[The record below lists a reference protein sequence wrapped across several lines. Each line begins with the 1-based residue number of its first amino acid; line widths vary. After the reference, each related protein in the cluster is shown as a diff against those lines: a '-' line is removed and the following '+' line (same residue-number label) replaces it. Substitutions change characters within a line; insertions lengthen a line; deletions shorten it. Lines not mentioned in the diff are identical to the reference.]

1 MKLCSWNVHNTRIV
15 YLKILTCIYSYCVYD
30 TSGNVDP
37 TCFFT
42 RKSLHYLRCWC
53 IIKRSEVCKGLFLI
67 FLIFF
72 FHWMKSWLQITWW
85 EFVFAYTWVL
95 GFYLPETDSLPLL
108 VCTISKRKIWKLLM
122 YLKVEFYKY
131 TFLLTARRWTY
142 FIWLQC
148 WTKWHSSAFDTFW
161 VWSSYHCFCDRSGWR
176 SQSLCSF
183 QLQEQ
188 SQKNK

>member
-1 MKLCSWNVHNTRIV
+1 
-15 YLKILTCIYSYCVYD
+15 
-30 TSGNVDP
+30 
-37 TCFFT
+37 
-42 RKSLHYLRCWC
+42 
-53 IIKRSEVCKGLFLI
+53 
-67 FLIFF
+67 
-72 FHWMKSWLQITWW
+72 MKSWLQVTWW
-85 EFVFAYTWVL
+85 EFVFAYTWVV
-95 GFYLPETDSLPLL
+95 GFYLPETDGLPLL

-161 VWSSYHCFCDRSGWR
+161 IWSSYHCFCDRSGWR

-188 SQKNK
+188 SQKNKQWITQSAIYIISLISHWSWHWIVQGMYKLQKLETYFTLVGLILLLKKFIV